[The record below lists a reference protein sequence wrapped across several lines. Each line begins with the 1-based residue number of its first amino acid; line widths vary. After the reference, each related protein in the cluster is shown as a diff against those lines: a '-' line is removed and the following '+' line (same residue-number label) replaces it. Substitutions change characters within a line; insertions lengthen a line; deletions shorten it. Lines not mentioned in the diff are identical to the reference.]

1 MKIVSD
7 KHSSLLHQRV
17 PCTAKKIYNVGPE
30 SALDG
35 AAWAVRRD
43 EEDAAAGLPRVRRKR
58 ESDSDLIRRQP
69 YSVYQVLMVNPLRHF
84 SYN

>member
-1 MKIVSD
+1 MGALPGK
-7 KHSSLLHQRV
+7 
-17 PCTAKKIYNVGPE
+17 KKIYNVGPE

-69 YSVYQVLMVNPLRHF
+69 
-84 SYN
+84 